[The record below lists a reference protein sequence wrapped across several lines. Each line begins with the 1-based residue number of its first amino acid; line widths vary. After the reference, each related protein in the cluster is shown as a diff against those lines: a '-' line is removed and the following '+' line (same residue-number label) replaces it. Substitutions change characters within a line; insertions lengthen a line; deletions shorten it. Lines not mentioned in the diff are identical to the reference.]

1 MVTGTVT
8 ESSTDAMG
16 DAVIAMK
23 GEDQFLEPQFILS
36 ESAKSQAG
44 QIEKGQNITLICIGS
59 GDVIKITQSKDC
71 IFK

>member
-44 QIEKGQNITLICIGS
+44 QIEKGQNIT
-59 GDVIKITQSKDC
+59 
-71 IFK
+71 